1 MRFESQMASTDYLA
15 AIKEQMS
22 SFTEFGLERF
32 TGIIIGRFF
41 SITYHSG
48 YESNRRITNEKHR
61 AIGFVATTNSGIY
74 VRCIRLAG
82 MTNPMS
88 LLAMYCFCFI
98 ISVFV
103 SDLQTALLPQC
114 LSFFGLLTFIMA
126 IITAVASSV
135 TERGRE
141 GSRILSAFLLDP
153 LNFYSNLY

>member
-1 MRFESQMASTDYLA
+1 MKFSSPMTSTDYLA
-15 AIKEQMS
+15 AMKEQMGG
-22 SFTEFGLERF
+22 FTEFGLERF

-41 SITYHSG
+41 SITYQSG

-61 AIGFVATTNSGIY
+61 AIGYVLPTDTGVN

-82 MTNPMS
+82 MTNPIS

-103 SDLQTALLPQC
+103 SDLQTALMSQC
-114 LSFFGLLTFIMA
+114 LVFFGLLTFVMA
-126 IITAVASSV
+126 VITAIASSV